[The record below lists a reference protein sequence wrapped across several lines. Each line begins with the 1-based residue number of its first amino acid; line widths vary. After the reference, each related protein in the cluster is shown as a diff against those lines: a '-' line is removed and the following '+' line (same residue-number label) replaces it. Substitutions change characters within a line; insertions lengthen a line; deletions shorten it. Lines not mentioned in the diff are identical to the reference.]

1 MWCLLCLPGTTP
13 GGADYIGTPSPLH
26 EETAEISSDSTYP
39 IWRRPIQRCL
49 TLGAAAARLYANGL
63 GCTGYDIAEA
73 RALDLVEQLL
83 RGHAVTVM
91 VAGKVHP

>member
-1 MWCLLCLPGTTP
+1 
-13 GGADYIGTPSPLH
+13 
-26 EETAEISSDSTYP
+26 
-39 IWRRPIQRCL
+39 L